1 MQRAVHYL
9 AGLEQ
14 PLRKDL
20 GLRIDLYH
28 KDLQDLISYRR
39 LSTGEIVY
47 APRNDASGS
56 INGADIEASFSDQRV
71 FGWINAAFLSARQ
84 QNRFDG
90 LGRRFLPTDQAK
102 TVTVVF
108 EYRISEELTANIR
121 ALYGSGFAYGEN
133 TPGVRDSRGH
143 YPDYKRADAR
153 IQYARAFG
161 RVRGM
166 LFLEIMNLFA
176 FRNVQSFQ
184 GSVGSTGEPDL
195 NLLLPMV
202 VNVGL
207 KAWF

>member
-1 MQRAVHYL
+1 MATSTKVITP
-9 AGLEQ
+9 ANTAFSTSFTWTPPG
-14 PLRKDL
+14 
-20 GLRIDLYH
+20 
-28 KDLQDLISYRR
+28 QDLSELSPILAPLAPVKEHVTVITNTR
-39 LSTGEIVY
+39 LQNAYPGTHDTS
-47 APRNDASGS
+47 
-56 INGADIEASFSDQRV
+56 
-71 FGWINAAFLSARQ
+71 NAAFLSARQ

-108 EYRISEELTANIR
+108 EYRISQELTANIR

-161 RVRGM
+161 DVRGM
-166 LFLEIMNLFA
+166 VFLEIMNLFA

-184 GSVGSTGEPDL
+184 GSVGSSGQPDL